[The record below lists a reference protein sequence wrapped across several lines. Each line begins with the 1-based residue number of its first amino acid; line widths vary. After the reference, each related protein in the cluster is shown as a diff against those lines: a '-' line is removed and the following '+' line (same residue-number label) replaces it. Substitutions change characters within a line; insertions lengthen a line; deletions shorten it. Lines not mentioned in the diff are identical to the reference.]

1 MARTPLV
8 VALVVALAGALAYYV
23 VRDFTRRDRPAH
35 AVMPCGSDDR
45 EREVVATLEGKF
57 CIEKNTE
64 DLIKSTLKGQ
74 RLWEPEIVDQF
85 KKYVHAGD
93 LVVDA
98 GAYIGEHT
106 MQLARLVG
114 PAGQVIAFEPQ
125 RDIYDELLVNLDL
138 NHMDNVRAE
147 FAALGNT
154 NARVTM
160 NAPSEGNAG
169 ATKVGKGGNLVE
181 LRTLDSYKLDKV
193 AFMKI
198 DVEGFEY
205 ELLEGAKQTIARD
218 HPILSIE
225 IWGKNQP
232 RVLPLLDSY
241 GYRTEKIGPDD
252 FIALP
257 K

>member
-1 MARTPLV
+1 MVRTPLL
-8 VALVVALAGALAYYV
+8 VALVVALAGALAFYM
-23 VRDFTRRDRPAH
+23 VRDLTRHEHHDAST
-35 AVMPCGSDDR
+35 PCAAGDT
-45 EREVVATLEGKF
+45 ERKVVTTVEGKF
-57 CIEKNTE
+57 CIENDTD
-64 DLIKSTLKGQ
+64 DLIKTTLKGQ
-74 RLWEPEIVDQF
+74 RMWEPEIVDQF

-106 MQLARLVG
+106 MQLARLAG
-114 PAGQVIAFEPQ
+114 PTGTVIAFEPQ
-125 RDIYDELLVNLDL
+125 LAIYEQLLVNLEL
-138 NHMDNVRAE
+138 NHMSNVRAE
-147 FAALGNT
+147 FAALGAT

-160 NAPSEGNAG
+160 NAPNEANAG
-169 ATKVGKGGNLVE
+169 ATKVGKGGNIVP

-205 ELLEGAKQTIARD
+205 DLLQGAKDTIARD

-241 GYRTEKIGPDD
+241 GYRTVSIGPDD